1 MELISTFAEAA
12 DEDLLDLFFGFI
24 KSSLL
29 VLLTNFCSCYDSKP
43 QLLVEPSLLIPV
55 YIFFTEQQQFL

>member
-12 DEDLLDLFFGFI
+12 DEDLLDLLFGFV

-29 VLLTNFCSCYDSKP
+29 VQLINLFSC
-43 QLLVEPSLLIPV
+43 
-55 YIFFTEQQQFL
+55 